1 MRENIT
7 DILAELKAEKDA
19 QDDAIK
25 RAIQEEIFRNPI
37 KLENLDDKLKHLI
50 MTKQGETQG
59 NAPVPKNPMSGAD
72 TKDKVDSKIVIND
85 TFQKVC
91 DDLLVK
97 NNVYLYGKAGTG
109 KTVLAKSVAK
119 YLLGDDTTLERM
131 YQKDKKTA
139 NGDKVPVYYI
149 LNCSQ
154 WTSPAQIIGGFNIRG
169 YSEGQLELA
178 WRYGAVLILDELPK
192 LDPNTAGLLN
202 DALSMAA
209 EEGASLTNGR
219 GESFPK
225 HPNFGVVGAG
235 NTDMKTVGA
244 SFTGN
249 NRQDY
254 SLVDRFT
261 GSFYKIEEDLSL
273 EYRLTY
279 RAVFSIAQGLRQ
291 FLKKDENSIEAI
303 TIRSMLNFNRIYQL
317 QMLRLTRS
325 PLLMLPAGVTEEDA
339 KKGIKEGKTLED
351 SINSFI
357 NSLGTDRQ
365 IALRRDAKFQSIESQ
380 NVVDLETILIEAVES
395 ITEFREDFTRLTNCD
410 SKTGL
415 NLKTGKKCN

>member
-19 QDDAIK
+19 QDEAIQ
-25 RAIQEEIFRNPI
+25 RAIQQEIFRTPI

-50 MTKQGETQG
+50 MTRPAATEG
-59 NAPVPKNPMSGAD
+59 NAPVPKNPMGGD
-72 TKDKVDSKIVIND
+72 KKEKVDSKIVINN

-119 YLLGDDTTLERM
+119 YLLGDDETVERKF
-131 YQKDKKTA
+131 QKGKKTA
-139 NGDKVPVYYI
+139 NGEKVPVAYI

-178 WRYGAVLILDELPK
+178 WRYGALLILDELPK

-209 EEGASLTNGR
+209 EEGATLTNGR

-225 HPNFGVVGAG
+225 HPDFMVVGAG

-261 GSFYKIEEDLSL
+261 GSFYKIEEDLEL
-273 EYRLTY
+273 EYSLTY
-279 RAVFSIAQGLRQ
+279 RAVYSISQGLRE
-291 FLKKDENSIEAI
+291 FLKRDENSVEAI
-303 TIRSMLNFNRIYQL
+303 TLRSMLNFNRIYQL

-325 PLLMLPAGVTEEDA
+325 PLLFLPVGTTEEEA
-339 KKGIKEGKTLED
+339 KRGIKGGKTLED
-351 SINSFI
+351 SINSFV

-365 IALRRDAKFQSIESQ
+365 ITLRRDARFKSIQTDNIVNLES
-380 NVVDLETILIEAVES
+380 ILIEAIES
-395 ITEFREDFTRLTNCD
+395 ISEFREDFSRLTGCD
-410 SKTGL
+410 AKTGL
-415 NLKTGKKCN
+415 NLKTGKKCNE